1 MITSQN
7 HRFSKGGN
15 CLLGVAVAALFC
27 MTALADTA
35 PVASVMYVKA
45 DATGA
50 GDGSSWGNAYTDFNA
65 ALKAALAANGTVEEI
80 WVAGTMHAT
89 NDVQH
94 SVKTELTIRGGFAGT
109 ESSLAER
116 VDGVYSVL
124 DGISADGSSTNTSLY
139 ATGSKPLTIERI
151 EFRNG
156 FRKTNPLGAVVL
168 GCTAADTYATVRD
181 CRFTNVIRQ
190 FVNGGFCGGL
200 FVNNNC
206 HVDVTNCVFEGIS
219 LSLYDHDCK
228 NGIAMELNS
237 GAKAR
242 VTDTRFL
249 ANGIPFV
256 HNPATDA
263 KLAGPRGTKAM
274 INVTSAA
281 LVMENCEFRAN
292 RLPSRPGGIVKFTGD
307 CGGSSLKNCLFAGNQ
322 MTDPDNTSMYISNG
336 AGAGIVQLARTGT
349 SAARNDWSLP
359 VEGCT
364 FAYNFYDAI
373 GTGSL
378 GGIYVD
384 NGTANVTNSIF
395 YGNAAGQR
403 AVGYTVRHGIYCT
416 GYGRVSVDD
425 SLFESQSD
433 LADVSEGGDCLVVGT
448 GVTYGDPKLFSTK
461 ADFQAL
467 FDSSVTTFAENG
479 DVTEP
484 RYARFRSDAL
494 SDALALDC
502 NRIPVAGA
510 GDIVVAGSPADIG
523 TPTPAYGINGS
534 YEAGDIIAC
543 SMAET
548 LVAGEGTRRYYL
560 AGWKLESFDPETET
574 GTPIRDSS
582 ISPEA
587 GETAQLCNISY
598 AGISRLTWL
607 WEARDVPGIASC
619 RVALVDKNS
628 ISFDVDVSGIG
639 YTAASAD
646 IKVAWGTS
654 ADNLVHTNT
663 LGTVSA
669 VSTTRQTLAGL
680 DAFATYYVQ
689 VFLENTEGDVVL
701 APEGVLPVIIDPTPV
716 EGVLYVKSDAPGA
729 DDGSSWGNACTDF
742 NAALAAALAANGA
755 VEEIWVAGTMH
766 ATNNVQ
772 HNVKTE
778 LTIRGGFAGTESS
791 ADERAA
797 GVYSVLDGIAADGS
811 STNASLCATGAQSLT
826 IERIEFRNGFRS
838 ENPLGAVALGCT
850 AADTYATV
858 RDCRFTNVLRKFV
871 SGGFCGGLFVHDNCN
886 VIVTNCVFEGIVL
899 SLYDH
904 DSNKGIVMEL
914 NSGANVK
921 VYDTRFL
928 ANGIPFVHNA
938 ETDAKLAGP
947 RGTTAMINVKSAALS
962 MENCEFRANRIQSRP
977 GGIIKF
983 NEACTGSSLKN
994 CLFAGNQMTIP
1005 EKNSWLANG
1014 AGAGIVQLVRKNS
1027 SAARNDWNL
1036 PVEGC
1041 TFAYNFYDANG
1052 SGSLGG
1058 LYVDNGTANV
1068 TNCIFYGN
1076 ATGQQVT
1083 DAAGR
1088 GIYCTGYGIANVGY
1102 SLFESQNDHSD
1113 VSEGQNCLNVG
1124 IGIIYGDPKFVS
1136 TKADFQSLF
1145 DSSTTTFSAN
1155 GDITAPQFARFRSDA
1170 LADAL
1175 ALDCHLAARSPAIDA
1190 GDPTSDWRLEPK
1202 PNGRRVNIGYYG
1214 NTSESTKS
1222 GQPFM
1227 IIIR

>member
-1 MITSQN
+1 MN
-7 HRFSKGGN
+7 MMKKLVYGAAM
-15 CLLGVAVAALFC
+15 LAALVLN
-27 MTALADTA
+27 ARAEG
-35 PVASVMYVKA
+35 VMFVKA

-50 GDGSSWGNAYTDFNA
+50 GDGSSWANACTDFNV
-65 ALKAALAANGTVEEI
+65 ALRAALASGGTIEEI

-94 SVKTELTIRGGFAGT
+94 NVNTELTIRGGFAGT
-109 ESSLAER
+109 EASADER
-116 VDGVYSVL
+116 AAGVYSVL
-124 DGISADGSSTNTSLY
+124 DGIAADGSSTNAALY
-139 ATGSKPLTIERI
+139 ATGAKPLTIERI

-156 FRKTNPLGAVVL
+156 FRSKNPLGAVVL
-168 GCTAADTYATVRD
+168 GCTASDTYATVRD
-181 CRFTNVIRQ
+181 CRFTNVLRQ
-190 FVNGGFCGGL
+190 FVSGGFCGGL

-249 ANGIPFV
+249 ANGISFG

-263 KLAGPRGTKAM
+263 KLAGPRNTKAM

-292 RLPSRPGGIVKFTGD
+292 RMPSRPGGIVRFNEACD
-307 CGGSSLKNCLFAGNQ
+307 GSSLKNCLFAGNQ
-322 MTDPDNTSMYISNG
+322 MTDPDNTASWVTGSG
-336 AGAGIVQLARTGT
+336 TGAGIVQLARKNS
-349 SAARNDWSLP
+349 SAARDDWSLP

-384 NGTANVTNSIF
+384 NGTANVTNCIF

-502 NRIPVAGA
+502 NRIPVAGE

-534 YEAGDIIAC
+534 YEAGDVIAC

-548 LVAGEGTRRYYL
+548 LVAGEGTLRYNL
-560 AGWKLESFDPETET
+560 AGWKLESFDPKTET

-582 ISPEA
+582 TSPEA

-607 WEARDVPGIASC
+607 WEARDVAGIASC

-628 ISFDVDVSGIG
+628 ASFDVDVSGIG

-654 ADNLVHTNT
+654 ADNLVNTNT

-669 VSTTRQTLAGL
+669 VGMTRQTLTGL
-680 DAFATYYVQ
+680 NAFDTYYVQ
-689 VFLENTEGDVVL
+689 VFLENADGDIVL
-701 APEGVLPVIIDPTPV
+701 APEGVLSVIIDPTPV
-716 EGVLYVKSDAPGA
+716 EGVLYVKADAVGA
-729 DDGSSWGNACTDF
+729 DDGSSWGNAHTDF

-811 STNASLCATGAQSLT
+811 STNASLYATGAQPLT
-826 IERIEFRNGFRS
+826 IERIEFRNGFRKT
-838 ENPLGAVALGCT
+838 NPLGAVVLGCT
-850 AADTYATV
+850 ASDTYATV

-871 SGGFCGGLFVHDNCN
+871 SGGFCGGLFVNNNCH
-886 VIVTNCVFEGIVL
+886 VDVTNCVFEGISL

-904 DSNKGIVMEL
+904 DCKNGIAMEL
-914 NSGANVK
+914 NSGAKARVA
-921 VYDTRFL
+921 DTRFL
-928 ANGIPFVHNA
+928 ANGIPFVHNPA
-938 ETDAKLAGP
+938 TDAKLAGP
-947 RGTTAMINVKSAALS
+947 RWTTAMITVTSAALV
-962 MENCEFRANRIQSRP
+962 MENCEFRANRLPSRP
-977 GGIIKF
+977 GGIVKF
-983 NEACTGSSLKN
+983 TGDCGGSSLKN
-994 CLFAGNQMTIP
+994 CLFAGNQMTDPDNTSMYIP
-1005 EKNSWLANG
+1005 NG
-1014 AGAGIVQLVRKNS
+1014 AGAGIVQMARTGS

-1041 TFAYNFYDANG
+1041 TFAYNFYDAIG

-1058 LYVDNGTANV
+1058 IYVDNGTANV

-1076 ATGQQVT
+1076 AAGQRAV
-1083 DAAGR
+1083 DYSASH

-1102 SLFESQNDHSD
+1102 SLFESQNDLSD
-1113 VSEGQNCLNVG
+1113 VSEGKNCLNVG
-1124 IGIIYGDPKFVS
+1124 TGVIYGDPKFVS
-1136 TKADFQSLF
+1136 TKADFRALF

-1155 GDITAPQFARFRSDA
+1155 GDIMAPQYARFRSDA
-1170 LADAL
+1170 LGDAV
-1175 ALDCHLAARSPAIDA
+1175 ALNCHLGAKSPAIDA
-1190 GDPTSDWRLEPK
+1190 GDPTSDWSHEPK
-1202 PNGRRVNIGYYG
+1202 PNGKRVNLGYYG
-1214 NTSESTKS
+1214 NTPEATMSPKL
-1222 GQPFM
+1222 GLF
-1227 IIIR
+1227 IIVR